1 MKTLSEREQFEVL
14 WLERRISFITE
25 SDVDLVKLKDV
36 NTTKKLI
43 RNLKCLD
50 KNYIEDKNED

>member
-14 WLERRISFITE
+14 WLERRLSFITK
-25 SDVDLVKLKDV
+25 SDVNFDKLKDV
-36 NTTKKLI
+36 NSTKKLI

>member
-14 WLERRISFITE
+14 WLERRLSFITK
-25 SDVDLVKLKDV
+25 SDVNFDKLKDV

-50 KNYIEDKNED
+50 KNYIEDKNEN

>member
-25 SDVDLVKLKDV
+25 SDVNLVKLKDV

-43 RNLKCLD
+43 RNLNCLD

>member
-14 WLERRISFITE
+14 WLERRLFFITGI
-25 SDVDLVKLKDV
+25 DVDFDKLKDV
-36 NTTKKLI
+36 NSTKKLI

-50 KNYIEDKNED
+50 KNYIEVKDEN

>member
-14 WLERRISFITE
+14 WLERRLFFITGI
-25 SDVDLVKLKDV
+25 DVDFDKLKDV
-36 NTTKKLI
+36 NSTKKLI

>member
-14 WLERRISFITE
+14 WLERRLFFITGI
-25 SDVDLVKLKDV
+25 DVDFDKLKDV
-36 NTTKKLI
+36 NSTKKLI

-50 KNYIEDKNED
+50 KNYIEAKDEN

>member
-1 MKTLSEREQFEVL
+1 MKVLSERENFEVL
-14 WLERRISFITE
+14 WLSRRLQYLTE
-25 SDVDLVKLKDV
+25 DVDFDKLKDV

>member
-14 WLERRISFITE
+14 WLERRLFYITGI
-25 SDVDLVKLKDV
+25 DVDFVKLKDV
-36 NTTKKLI
+36 NSTKKLI

>member
-25 SDVDLVKLKDV
+25 SDVNLVKLKDV

>member
-1 MKTLSEREQFEVL
+1 MKVLSEREQFEVL
-14 WLERRISFITE
+14 WLKRRLFFITGI
-25 SDVDLVKLKDV
+25 DVDFVKLKDV
-36 NTTKKLI
+36 NSTKKLI

>member
-14 WLERRISFITE
+14 WLERRLSFITGI
-25 SDVDLVKLKDV
+25 DVNFDKLKDV

>member
-14 WLERRISFITE
+14 WLERRISFMTE